1 MVARWGYGGRM
12 LSLLAVLVLA
22 GAACGS
28 GSVSGSVEPETP
40 PVESE
45 SGHKPG
51 EEPGNVPGEVACGR
65 PFELPAAGGLRLV
78 GQFPEHAPAGQPTV
92 SGMVEVTA
100 EEAVRGVAAA
110 GADVFL
116 VRDGRIVTTPLAQ
129 DAMGIR
135 WDLAAGETKS
145 LPGTGS
151 LVSCEPD
158 GGPVPPGG
166 YELYVRVVLV
176 PDDET
181 TPQVSF
187 GGPWPLQVE

>member
-1 MVARWGYGGRM
+1 M
-12 LSLLAVLVLA
+12 SPLLAVLALVV
-22 GAACGS
+22 AACDS
-28 GSVSGSVEPETP
+28 GSVSGSVEPEASRE
-40 PVESE
+40 ESV
-45 SGHKPG
+45 SGG
-51 EEPGNVPGEVACGR
+51 EPANGPGEVVCGR
-65 PFELPAAGGLRLV
+65 AFELPAAGGLRLV
-78 GQFPEHAPAGQPTV
+78 GQFPERVAAGQPTV
-92 SGMVEVTA
+92 SGMVEVTS

-116 VRDGRIVTTPLAQ
+116 VRDGRVVTTPLAQ

-135 WDLAAGETKS
+135 WDLAAGETAS

-176 PDDET
+176 PDDAT
-181 TPQVSF
+181 TPQASF
-187 GGPWPLQVE
+187 GGPWPLQVG